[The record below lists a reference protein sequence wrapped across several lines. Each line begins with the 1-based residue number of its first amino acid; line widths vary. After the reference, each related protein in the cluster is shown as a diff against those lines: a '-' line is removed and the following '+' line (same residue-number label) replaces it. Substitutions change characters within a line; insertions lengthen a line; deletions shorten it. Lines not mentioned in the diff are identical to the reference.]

1 MTAFLRR
8 TLVGGLLVVV
18 VFSSIAYVLWLAFTW
33 SRTGLGQVA
42 AMLSIDARFPALSAL
57 IALLLLAVFL
67 GLLLQTPPVHRMV
80 AAGMAWLGDRFPF
93 SRLLHGF
100 ELELMGLGK
109 SPIEV
114 ALVAILGVEVLAFVI
129 EELSDGRC
137 VVFVPGAPNPSIGG
151 VYVVPRNCVHLL
163 DAMHYQVASC
173 VSNWGAGTKKLL
185 ERARASA

>member
-18 VFSSIAYVLWLAFTW
+18 VFSTIGYLLWLAVSW
-33 SRTGLGQVA
+33 SQTGLAQVA
-42 AMLSIDARFPALSAL
+42 AVLSIDTGFPALSAL
-57 IALLLLAVFL
+57 IALLLLVVFL

-80 AAGMAWLGDRFPF
+80 AAAMAWLGDRFPF

-109 SPIEV
+109 SPVKV
-114 ALVAILGVEVLAFVI
+114 ALVVVFNTEVLAFVM
-129 EELSDGRC
+129 EELADGRC
-137 VVFVPGAPNPSIGG
+137 IVFVPGSPNPSIGA
-151 VYVVPRNCVHLL
+151 VYVVPPDCVRLI

-173 VSNWGAGTKKLL
+173 VSNWGAGASKLL
-185 ERARASA
+185 ERAHASA